1 MDNEEVKNVAQS
13 EDENKDINTAAD
25 TEEVNNES
33 EINTDEVQKNEYLL
47 NDEEKGNNKHSIGND
62 ILANVMDQLIMLCLS
77 AIILLIFSFLI
88 KFVGYYV
95 AMPVPVLF
103 IIYVIVEC
111 LYGPTLKNS
120 KLKKTVGDKIFKIQ

>member
-1 MDNEEVKNVAQS
+1 MDNREVKNAVQS

-25 TEEVNNES
+25 IEEAHNES

-47 NDEEKGNNKHSIGND
+47 NDEEEENNKHGIVND
-62 ILANVMDQLIMLCLS
+62 IFANVMDQLIILCLS
-77 AIILLIFSFLI
+77 AVILLIFSFLI
-88 KFVGYYV
+88 KFAGYYV

-111 LYGPTLKNS
+111 LYGPLLRNS
-120 KLKKTVGDKIFKIQ
+120 RLKKTIGDKIFKIQ